1 MSDAAGSAIRAL
13 IVDDEPLARE
23 MVRARLESEPDVE
36 IVGEAEDGPAAVA
49 AITALRPDI
58 VFLDIQMPEMDGFEV
73 LERTAAHH
81 LPIIVFV
88 TAYDEYAL
96 RAFDV
101 HALDYLLKPFT
112 AERFA
117 RAMRRAR
124 HEAMRSDAAVRRALA
139 RLLDSRDA
147 GSADAADCGRTA
159 GANAASGPARRFVVK
174 RRDSYLL
181 VKADDLVWI
190 EAAGDYVR
198 LHCDGESHLLRATMA
213 DMEARLDAARFRRI
227 HRSAIVN
234 LDRVAEIRPADGGA
248 YTVVLEGGTTLRM
261 SRGYRDNLFE

>member
-1 MSDAAGSAIRAL
+1 MSDAAESAIRAL
-13 IVDDEPLARE
+13 IVDDEPLARD
-23 MVRARLESEPDVE
+23 MVRVRLESEPDVE

-49 AITALRPDI
+49 AITELRPDV
-58 VFLDIQMPEMDGFEV
+58 VFLDVQMPEMDGFEV
-73 LERTAAHH
+73 LERTAVDH

-112 AERFA
+112 AERF
-117 RAMRRAR
+117 RTAMRRAR
-124 HEAMRSDAAVRRALA
+124 LEATRTDGGVRRALA

-147 GSADAADCGRTA
+147 GSADVDAA
-159 GANAASGPARRFVVK
+159 GPEHARRFIVK
-174 RRDSYLL
+174 RHDSYLL
-181 VKADDLVWI
+181 VKADDLLWI

-198 LHCDGESHLLRATMA
+198 LHRDEESHLLRATMSA
-213 DMEARLDAARFRRI
+213 MEARLDPGRFRRI

-234 LDRVAEIRPADGGA
+234 LDRIAEIRPADGGV
-248 YTVVLEGGTTLRM
+248 YTVVLEEGTALRM
-261 SRGYRDNLFE
+261 SRGYRDNLLE